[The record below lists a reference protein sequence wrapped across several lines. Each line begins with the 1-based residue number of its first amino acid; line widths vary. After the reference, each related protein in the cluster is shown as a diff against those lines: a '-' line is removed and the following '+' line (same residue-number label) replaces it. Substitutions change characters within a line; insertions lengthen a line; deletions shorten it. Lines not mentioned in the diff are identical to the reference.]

1 MNSMWKDEFAV
12 VQELMCAG
20 KRPIPFKTEPAPKQ
34 RITGKKIIF
43 MLDHE
48 CQEYARSRM
57 RVAKYVT
64 CHVVS
69 R

>member
-34 RITGKKIIF
+34 RITGKNTIF
-43 MLDHE
+43 LLD
-48 CQEYARSRM
+48 QE
-57 RVAKYVT
+57 
-64 CHVVS
+64 
-69 R
+69 